1 MSAAENTLQWRASL
15 RDVPMVPQSSVM
27 SLHRASTTSS
37 TIEKSLQEY
46 RAILQKLFPNVHP
59 EQLAGMSREKLID
72 LISKTGPFQAPSP
85 VTPGQEEKQL
95 GSHAD
100 AGTLEQLQPLPEE
113 PEDTFQPLDR
123 ARTFSSVSEEVNIL
137 SLTGK
142 ESSSY
147 LGISSVMAVLR
158 VILWLDPECQTFVTP
173 DQNTAVN
180 LAREWSRTPSIL
192 ELGSSTTP
200 VDEPKPSTWSEPAII
215 DAYFQYAHPATPIVD
230 EQTFRDTYLAAN
242 RTDSR
247 WLLLV
252 NSVLTI
258 GSIAA
263 STSAASTTH
272 EYYFILAREHLTVDT
287 LGTAHIET
295 VQALAL
301 LSGYY
306 LHYVQEAGLANAI
319 MGATLRMSTMLG
331 LHRDFSEGL
340 GPSREASNLSKAS
353 FSIEMRRRI
362 WWSLFMLDTWA
373 GSTLGRPSMG
383 RMSPAVTSK
392 VPREPIGGSET
403 CLQLM
408 HDSIRFCQISTRLED
423 SLAVSPNMDDLERQS
438 LDTSLSEWYQQSSV
452 VSDQTS
458 ISNASQYHSPHS
470 TLSSAHDQSDPPG
483 ILLTKNL
490 MRWRYHLS
498 RVILHRPALLW
509 WAMRS
514 HRQTTSTKTSKP
526 AVLDASRRAAI
537 ETCRT
542 VTSELITDI
551 CANWT
556 TSSLPPSTMSAWHAT
571 SLLYQAVMVP
581 LLSLF
586 SEAHDQAVTNQ
597 SRQLI
602 DVSIDAFE
610 EMQRWCKGAKR
621 SLEVVTQIMLQMPTD
636 EMLLGDHT
644 DGMNDPMGMNAFGGS
659 SASAS
664 ISGGIDSGGLGT
676 PATLPPASQI
686 THTIVCSNK
695 YTRTT
700 NHHLPSHN
708 QPTPNDLPLSIFRRS
723 LWSPP
728 SHNPTPS
735 NNPFI
740 HPGAGTT
747 PSASSTSAHSNSA
760 YLESSTNNLLD
771 SLTWSQGWTDTNYP
785 FETPR
790 LGWDP
795 MAMHG
800 WVGGIDPAVNGG
812 GSNGYEY
819 FAAAGGGQHQGEAGG
834 QR

>member
-1 MSAAENTLQWRASL
+1 
-15 RDVPMVPQSSVM
+15 
-27 SLHRASTTSS
+27 
-37 TIEKSLQEY
+37 
-46 RAILQKLFPNVHP
+46 
-59 EQLAGMSREKLID
+59 MSREKLID

-100 AGTLEQLQPLPEE
+100 VGTLEQLQPLPEE
-113 PEDTFQPLDR
+113 PEDAFQPLDR
-123 ARTFSSVSEEVNIL
+123 ARTFSSASEEVNAL

-158 VILWLDPECQTFVTP
+158 VILWLDPECQTLVTP
-173 DQNTAVN
+173 NQNTAAN

-200 VDEPKPSTWSEPAII
+200 ADEPKPTTWSEPAII
-215 DAYFQYAHPATPIVD
+215 DAYFQYVHPATPLVD
-230 EQTFRDTYLAAN
+230 EQTFRDTYSAAN
-242 RTDSR
+242 RTDCR

-252 NSVLTI
+252 NSVLTV

-272 EYYFILAREHLTVDT
+272 EYYFMLAREQLTVDT

-340 GPSREASNLSKAS
+340 GPSREGPNLSKAS

-383 RMSPAVTSK
+383 RMSSAVTSK
-392 VPREPIGGSET
+392 VPREPIRGSET
-403 CLQLM
+403 YLQLM
-408 HDSIRFCQISTRLED
+408 QDSVRFCQISTRLED

-452 VSDQTS
+452 VSHQTS
-458 ISNASQYHSPHS
+458 ISNASHYHSPHS
-470 TLSSAHDQSDPPG
+470 TMSPTNDQSDPPG

-514 HRQTTSTKTSKP
+514 HRQTAASKPSKP
-526 AVLDASRRAAI
+526 ALLDASRRAAI

-556 TSSLPPSTMSAWHAT
+556 TSSLPASTMSAWHAT

-586 SEAHDQAVTNQ
+586 SEAHDEAVTNQ

-602 DVSIDAFE
+602 DISIDAFE

-621 SLEVVTQIMLQMPTD
+621 SLEVVSALYAASRRHSPQATQTMLQMSTDEILLGNNTDDMIDPTD
-636 EMLLGDHT
+636 MD
-644 DGMNDPMGMNAFGGS
+644 AFGDS

-664 ISGGIDSGGLGT
+664 ISGGLDSGGLGT
-676 PATLPPASQI
+676 PATLPSSVSGHAHHRLQQQVHSHFQPQSSFPQPSHPQRPTFIDLPPVSVASAFPQP
-686 THTIVCSNK
+686 HAQ
-695 YTRTT
+695 
-700 NHHLPSHN
+700 LPSQHG
-708 QPTPNDLPLSIFRRS
+708 QVHYSTPKHQ
-723 LWSPP
+723 
-728 SHNPTPS
+728 HNPNTS

-800 WVGGIDPAVNGG
+800 WVGGIDPAVGSGG
-812 GSNGYEY
+812 NNGYEY
-819 FAAAGGGQHQGEAGG
+819 FAAAAGGQHGENAG